1 MKIELLYEGL
11 PSLRDSIRQPL
22 QVAEGDDALLT
33 CVVRN
38 LDTNT
43 LLWKRQDK
51 SGGVTRVLTAGENR
65 VTSDPRFHVLHD
77 SGEHIVLFPLLR
89 NALKSSKR

>member
-1 MKIELLYEGL
+1 MCRPCDKGL

-22 QVAEGDDALLT
+22 QVLEGEDALLT

-43 LLWKRQDK
+43 LLWKREDRS
-51 SGGVTRVLTAGENR
+51 SGVSRVLTAGENR
-65 VTSDPRFHVLHD
+65 VTSDPRFDVLHD
-77 SGEHIVLFPLLR
+77 SGEPANLDRAV
-89 NALKSSKR
+89 